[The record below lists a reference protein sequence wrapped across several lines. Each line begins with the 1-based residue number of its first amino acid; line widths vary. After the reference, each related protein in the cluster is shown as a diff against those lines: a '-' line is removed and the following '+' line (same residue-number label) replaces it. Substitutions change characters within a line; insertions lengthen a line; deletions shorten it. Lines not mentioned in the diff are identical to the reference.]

1 MDRKRVRQARGL
13 DNDRRILDASVTTVT
28 DRGVDGFG
36 LRDVAA
42 AAGLTYGALYA
53 RYANTGELLADTW
66 AQRLLPELE
75 RLSAAAI
82 AAAGAAGSPGAGHL
96 LGVLVGPTPL
106 RQALVEVLV
115 VTPRVGELAD
125 VVPSAVQ
132 ALLERMGLL
141 PASGVEAG
149 SSAATR
155 AVAAPATL
163 GALVLALGSVAH
175 ANLDPSLEE
184 HAGRVSRW
192 MAEAQRRSWTGPA
205 PVPVVPVPVVLALRD
220 DDRRGRLM
228 DAAVRV
234 VAHSGVAGA
243 SLRRIYRASGYT
255 QAAVYTEYGNLRGL
269 IADLVDRAT
278 AGVTAVDPTPGRY
291 TRPEL
296 LAARL
301 AGLASPE
308 GQLRRRLALELFLLA
323 SHEPDIGLRTAAAD
337 AAADAAVAAHLLPAN
352 PDAAAVQAVFR
363 RVGRHVMFGSAVLS
377 GVVPGLAGLDWRPFI
392 GGMLGAVLAEQ
403 GIPEGR

>member
-1 MDRKRVRQARGL
+1 MDRRRARQTRGL
-13 DNDRRILDASVTTVT
+13 DNDHRILEAAIATVA

-42 AAGLTYGALYA
+42 AAGLTHGALYA

-75 RLSAAAI
+75 RLATGAHAVDEDPRGADASARLASLLEPSAI
-82 AAAGAAGSPGAGHL
+82 
-96 LGVLVGPTPL
+96 
-106 RQALVEVLV
+106 RRALVEVLIA
-115 VTPRVGELAD
+115 TPRIGELSD
-125 VVPSAVQ
+125 VVP
-132 ALLERMGLL
+132 
-141 PASGVEAG
+141 
-149 SSAATR
+149 
-155 AVAAPATL
+155 VAAQSLLVATGMLASPAAGASPVPIAAPPAL
-163 GALVLALGSVAH
+163 GILALALGAVAH
-175 ANLDPSLEE
+175 SGLGPSLVP
-184 HAGRVSRW
+184 HAASIARW
-192 MAEAQRRSWTGPA
+192 VAAAQGRSWAPPVSAPPTSA
-205 PVPVVPVPVVLALRD
+205 PVVFTIVD

-255 QAAVYTEYGNLRGL
+255 QAAVYTEYGNLPGL

-278 AGVTAVDPTPGRY
+278 AGVTAVDRTPGRY
-291 TRPEL
+291 TVPDV

-301 AGLASPE
+301 AWFLSPD

-323 SHEPDIGLRTAAAD
+323 AHDAEVGRRTAAAD
-337 AAADAAVAAHLLPAN
+337 AASDAAVAVYLLPDD
-352 PDAAAVQAVFR
+352 PEAAALQTIFRQAGRQVIFGAAVFA
-363 RVGRHVMFGSAVLS
+363 GL
-377 GVVPGLAGLDWRPFI
+377 VPGLSGLDWRPAI
-392 GGMLGAVLAEQ
+392 GGLLGAVLAEQ